1 MTTVRHPVATASDDA
16 AGRRSAEDGA
26 PRSSSAGR
34 SPVRRRREN
43 WRIRGELAILLGPAL
58 VVFVSFVIL
67 PVALAAFYGF
77 YSWSGFGTPTEF
89 VGIRNYVTILTD
101 PAFHEALGHNAFIVV
116 GSLVLQGP
124 LALGLALLL
133 NRKMRFQSLIRVL
146 IFVPYVISEVVV
158 GLGWGLML
166 QSGGALNG
174 ALDKIGLGALRAD
187 WISDPALAI
196 WTLLIIITW
205 KYIGFAVILFLAGL
219 QGIPEELSEAAAIDG
234 ASYWQIQRHI
244 VLPLMG
250 PTIRI
255 WAFPVDHRVVAAV
268 RPRVDHLGQYVA
280 STAGT
285 STMATYMVA
294 NGRNAGSF
302 GYGSAVA
309 VVMFLIS
316 LAVALIYQRFVL
328 RRDTAGALTEAPNDR
343 HRHPR
348 RPARSED
355 AASTRRKQPLLV
367 RRGRLHRAR
376 AHRAHARAGD
386 LHHPRR
392 LPLELRDHR
401 RPGRL
406 PHALELENYT
416 EVLAS
421 GTFWARSPTP
431 PSRRSPRPCS
441 SSRSDSWPPTRSRA
455 TASADAARSTR
466 CSPQD

>member
-1 MTTVRHPVATASDDA
+1 MTTQLATSATDA
-16 AGRRSAEDGA
+16 GSRRPAGEGA
-26 PRSSSAGR
+26 PGAPSAGR
-34 SPVRRRREN
+34 PPVRRRREN

-67 PVALAAFYGF
+67 PVALAAYYGF
-77 YSWSGFGTPTEF
+77 YKWSGFGAPVDF

-101 PAFHEALGHNAFIVV
+101 PAFHEALGHNAFIVI

-133 NRKMRFQSLIRVL
+133 NRKMRAQSLIRVL

-174 ALDKIGLGALRAD
+174 ALEKIGLGSLRAD

-255 WAFPVDHRVVAAV
+255 WAFLSIIGSLQLFDLVWIIW
-268 RPRVDHLGQYVA
+268 GQYVA

-328 RRDTAGALTEAPNDR
+328 RRDTAGALTGG
-343 HRHPR
+343 
-348 RPARSED
+348 S
-355 AASTRRKQPLLV
+355 K
-367 RRGRLHRAR
+367 
-376 AHRAHARAGD
+376 
-386 LHHPRR
+386 
-392 LPLELRDHR
+392 
-401 RPGRL
+401 
-406 PHALELENYT
+406 
-416 EVLAS
+416 
-421 GTFWARSPTP
+421 
-431 PSRRSPRPCS
+431 
-441 SSRSDSWPPTRSRA
+441 
-455 TASADAARSTR
+455 
-466 CSPQD
+466 